1 MQNMRPIPVRLMARV
16 YTIDPTLRIDRQNA
30 FCQKCGQGYRS
41 DVISDGSGP
50 ISVWRSNCGCTR
62 FGRTDL
68 RAGRGAECPDNGH
81 RPRDPNTNN
90 GHRDHDLY
98 PEGQG
103 PVEGRGGGPDQA

>member
-68 RAGRGAECPDNGH
+68 RAGWGAECPDNGH